1 VRKRNLSEI
10 PWVWGKEERGRAITY
25 STEMKKIG
33 RGKGGCIC
41 KRTEK
46 QKLYFVGGDELK

>member
-1 VRKRNLSEI
+1 MGLGQER
-10 PWVWGKEERGRAITY
+10 ERGSAITS

-33 RGKGGCIC
+33 KGKGGCNC

>member
-1 VRKRNLSEI
+1 
-10 PWVWGKEERGRAITY
+10 
-25 STEMKKIG
+25 MKKIG
-33 RGKGGCIC
+33 RGKGGCNC